1 MSFWSAL
8 GQVASRN
15 HSLHHDFSLRGRV
28 QGARE
33 GTANNQQ
40 AGRPAR
46 RRRRR
51 SRPRAAPPEG
61 CEVEEE
67 TAENQWRRRPPRRV
81 DRRLGVRFGTLPACG
96 MRWATG
102 FRGPDRTDR
111 TASPRSRP
119 GSVGAE
125 DPSSQGKHRTIPNA
139 RCVIHPRLPF
149 PCSQGFSAE
158 TRPGQQTFRAAYRLQ
173 WLQLYPALPAKMQI
187 GHQPDQLVC
196 RRRFLSRLDD
206 LLTTASV
213 RRPVWWAWHAQMRT
227 ELKYSS

>member
-15 HSLHHDFSLRGRV
+15 HSLHDFSLRGRV

-67 TAENQWRRRPPRRV
+67 TAENQWRRRLG
-81 DRRLGVRFGTLPACG
+81 RRLGVRFGTLPACG
-96 MRWATG
+96 MRGATG
-102 FRGPDRTDR
+102 FRG
-111 TASPRSRP
+111 
-119 GSVGAE
+119 
-125 DPSSQGKHRTIPNA
+125 
-139 RCVIHPRLPF
+139 
-149 PCSQGFSAE
+149 
-158 TRPGQQTFRAAYRLQ
+158 
-173 WLQLYPALPAKMQI
+173 
-187 GHQPDQLVC
+187 PDQLVC

>member
-1 MSFWSAL
+1 MA
-8 GQVASRN
+8 
-15 HSLHHDFSLRGRV
+15 
-28 QGARE
+28 
-33 GTANNQQ
+33 
-40 AGRPAR
+40 
-46 RRRRR
+46 
-51 SRPRAAPPEG
+51 AAPAAASGSQVGRSVWDAACLPM
-61 CEVEEE
+61 
-67 TAENQWRRRPPRRV
+67 
-81 DRRLGVRFGTLPACG
+81 LGS
-96 MRWATG
+96 
-102 FRGPDRTDR
+102 
-111 TASPRSRP
+111 ASPRSRP

-158 TRPGQQTFRAAYRLQ
+158 TRPGQQTFRASYRLQ

-227 ELKYSS
+227 NSNAQVERPFLFFWIRT

>member
-40 AGRPAR
+40 AGCLAR

-67 TAENQWRRRPPRRV
+67 TAEKQWRRRPPRRLG
-81 DRRLGVRFGTLPACG
+81 RRLGVRFGTLPAC
-96 MRWATG
+96 RCWVPRVHD
-102 FRGPDRTDR
+102 RGL
-111 TASPRSRP
+111 
-119 GSVGAE
+119 
-125 DPSSQGKHRTIPNA
+125 DPSEQRTRQVRVNIG
-139 RCVIHPRLPF
+139 PF
-149 PCSQGFSAE
+149 QMLDASS
-158 TRPGQQTFRAAYRLQ
+158 T
-173 WLQLYPALPAKMQI
+173 PAFLSHVHKAF
-187 GHQPDQLVC
+187 
-196 RRRFLSRLDD
+196 RRRRD
-206 LLTTASV
+206 LV
-213 RRPVWWAWHAQMRT
+213 NKHF
-227 ELKYSS
+227 ELPTGYNGYSFTPRFPRKCR